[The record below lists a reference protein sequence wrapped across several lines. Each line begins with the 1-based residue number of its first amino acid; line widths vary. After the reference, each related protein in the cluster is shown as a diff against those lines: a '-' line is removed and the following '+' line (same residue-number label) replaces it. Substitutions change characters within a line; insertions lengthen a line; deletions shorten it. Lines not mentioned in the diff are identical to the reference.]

1 MEMGM
6 RYLLLLA
13 ALLLPPDGAPY
24 LLTDN
29 GAGRILRVAP
39 K

>member
-1 MEMGM
+1 MH
-6 RYLLLLA
+6 YLLLLA
-13 ALLLPPDGAPY
+13 ALLLPPDGALD

>member
-1 MEMGM
+1 M

-13 ALLLPPDGAPY
+13 ALLLLPDGALY
-24 LLTDN
+24 LLADN

-39 K
+39 AN